1 MPKVQLSSAELLRKE
16 KSKQRR
22 KANSATKVVWSEE
35 QIKQRKKDKI
45 VRERFK
51 ALGYLPKGS
60 TGNYP
65 CLCGQYPD
73 DHFVWWMGGT
83 KSQPDHLYCLRC
95 RKRVY
100 QDDIADAISAWH
112 KMKGQRAILRKAL
125 TNK

>member
-1 MPKVQLSSAELLRKE
+1 MPKAQLSSAEKSRKE

-22 KANSATKVVWSEE
+22 KATVKTVVWSDE

-51 ALGYLPKGS
+51 ALGYVPKGS
-60 TGNYP
+60 AGNYP

-73 DHFVWWMGGT
+73 DHFVWWLGGT
-83 KSQPDHLYCLRC
+83 KNQADHLYCLRC

-112 KMKGQRAILRKAL
+112 KMKGPRAKLRKAL
-125 TNK
+125 IN

>member
-1 MPKVQLSSAELLRKE
+1 MPKAQLSSAEKSRKE
-16 KSKQRR
+16 KVKQRR
-22 KANSATKVVWSEE
+22 KAKTVTKVVWSEE

-73 DHFVWWMGGT
+73 DHFVWWLGGT
-83 KSQPDHLYCLRC
+83 KNQPDHLMCMRC
-95 RKRVY
+95 RKRGY
-100 QDDIADAISAWH
+100 EKDIADAISAWH
-112 KMKGQRAILRKAL
+112 KMKGPRAKLRKIL
-125 TNK
+125 TN

>member
-1 MPKVQLSSAELLRKE
+1 MPKAQLSSAEKSRKE
-16 KSKQRR
+16 KVKQRR
-22 KANSATKVVWSEE
+22 KAKTVTKVVWSEE

-51 ALGYLPKGS
+51 ALGYLPKGD

-73 DHFVWWMGGT
+73 DHFVWWLGGT
-83 KSQPDHLYCLRC
+83 KNKPDNLMCMRC

-100 QDDIADAISAWH
+100 EKDIADAISAWH
-112 KMKGQRAILRKAL
+112 KMKGPRAKLRKIL
-125 TNK
+125 TN

>member
-22 KANSATKVVWSEE
+22 KANSATKVVWAEE

-95 RKRVY
+95 RKRLY
-100 QDDIADAISAWH
+100 QDEIADAISAWH
-112 KMKGQRAILRKAL
+112 KMKGPRAKLRKAL
-125 TNK
+125 ID